1 MRADE
6 TAAVQADFDRLA
18 LVPDEEWNHNNDYH
32 AFLLRSLP
40 AHCAD
45 ALDIGCGTGAFT
57 RLLAGRSDHVLGL
70 DLSPQMIRVARER
83 SPGCPNIE
91 FQVADVR
98 RWEFPAG
105 RLDCVVSIAT
115 MHHLPLQEMLLKIEA
130 ALRPGGVVAILDLY
144 RAQSLMDY
152 LTIAVAIPV
161 GAAMRLVRTGRLTTP
176 PEVRLAWAE
185 HGRHDH
191 YLTLAEVRAAC
202 AAVLP
207 GARVRRHLLWRYSLV
222 WIKPG

>member
-6 TAAVQADFDRLA
+6 TAAVRADFDRLA
-18 LVPDEEWNHNNDYH
+18 VVPDERWNHNNDYH

-40 AHCAD
+40 AHCVD

-83 SPGCPNIE
+83 SPGYPNIE

-98 RWEFPAG
+98 RWEFAAG

-130 ALRPGGVVAILDLY
+130 ALRPGGVLAILDLY

-161 GAAMRLVRTGRLTTP
+161 GAAMRLFRTGRLTTP
-176 PEVRLAWAE
+176 PEVRAAWAQ
-185 HGRHDH
+185 HGAHDH
-191 YLTLAEVRAAC
+191 YLMLAEARAAC

-207 GARVRRHLLWRYSLV
+207 GAQVRRHLLWRYSLV